1 MRKVASVLSIC
12 FIAGLLIVY
21 VPNIIAG
28 AGKIG
33 DTVNTMK
40 TADLPFGKALYAA
53 FLYGTFQLANV
64 AVFVQHAKSFE
75 KPQDAGKSMAVGAV
89 LNALL
94 MIMVV
99 LGIMTVYQNPEM
111 IQQSVPTL
119 FMVQQGVG
127 SKFMTPL
134 ISVLIILGAVS
145 TAVNMV
151 AAMVKRIHAGL
162 AERSS
167 RTETAGKIS
176 RTQILAALVCC
187 IADFLIAQFGL
198 LTLIQKVYSI
208 LAYLAIPVI
217 LVPYVVH
224 MAVMRFDTKK

>member
-12 FIAGLLIVY
+12 IIAGLLIVY

-33 DTVNTMK
+33 DTVNAMK

-75 KPQDAGKSMAVGAV
+75 KPQDAV

-111 IQQSVPTL
+111 SQQSVPTL

-151 AAMVKRIHAGL
+151 AAMVKRIHDGL

-198 LTLIQKVYSI
+198 LTLIQKAYSI

-224 MAVMRFDTKK
+224 MAVTRFDTKK

>member
-12 FIAGLLIVY
+12 IIAGLLIVY

-33 DTVNTMK
+33 DTVNAMK

-64 AVFVQHAKSFE
+64 A
-75 KPQDAGKSMAVGAV
+75 GAV

-111 IQQSVPTL
+111 SQQSVPTL

-176 RTQILAALVCC
+176 RTQILAALACC

-198 LTLIQKVYSI
+198 LTLIQKAYSI